1 MVVVNE
7 GRRAHNTAGT
17 AVTPVFLVVVIHNEI
32 FLFFAV
38 VVVIIVVVIIVV
50 VTPNCSSQVLPLC
63 FVVSL

>member
-32 FLFFAV
+32 FLFFTV
-38 VVVIIVVVIIVV
+38 VVVIIVV